1 MAKKPVW
8 THEDEIDFDGIY
20 ICPMVR
26 KDSFD
31 IRRAIREGNCEE
43 VVELAECK
51 IERYQYGG
59 GYNIVPISDEYH
71 QKFFYDN
78 YLAFLLYTKY
88 IYKK

>member
-1 MAKKPVW
+1 MAKKPIW

-20 ICPMVR
+20 LCPMVR
-26 KDSFD
+26 KDSFN
-31 IRRAIREGNCEE
+31 IRDAIKNGYGNE
-43 VVELAECK
+43 VSELTEVK

-59 GYNIVPISDEYH
+59 GYNIVPISDEYY